1 MARCKRTNILNSGHV
16 RLGGSMFGKKQASS
30 TNITVIAA
38 GSTVEGTLRVRGRLQ
53 VDGHVEGNL
62 IAEGH
67 VSVGPE
73 GKIIG
78 DVTADDLSVGGRV
91 EGTLSARGHLHVLAT
106 GVVSGSAR
114 YTSLEVD
121 RGGVMDGRASRVDEK
136 KSMVADNDVE
146 LIADAAAE

>member
-1 MARCKRTNILNSGHV
+1 MARCERTNIPSSGHV
-16 RLGGSMFGKKQASS
+16 RLGGSMFGKKQAS
-30 TNITVIAA
+30 TNITIIAV
-38 GSTVEGTLRVRGRLQ
+38 GSTVEGTLRVRGMLQ
-53 VDGHVEGNL
+53 VDGHVEGTL

-73 GKIIG
+73 GKIVG
-78 DVTADDLSVGGRV
+78 DITADDLSVGGRV

-114 YTSLEVD
+114 YTTLEVD

-136 KSMVADNDVE
+136 SMVADNDVE